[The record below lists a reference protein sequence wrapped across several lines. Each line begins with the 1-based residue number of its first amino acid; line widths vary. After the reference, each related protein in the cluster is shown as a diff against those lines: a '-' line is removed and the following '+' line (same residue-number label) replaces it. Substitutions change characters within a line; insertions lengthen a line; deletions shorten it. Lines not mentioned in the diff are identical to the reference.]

1 MATLDEFM
9 VRIEEHEMLYY
20 SNWMTHFRH
29 ACEKADIDPDELMNK
44 KVKRG
49 KKNGKRK

>member
-29 ACEKADIDPDELMNK
+29 ACEKADIDPDELMK
-44 KVKRG
+44 KEIRIK
-49 KKNGKRK
+49 KRKRK

>member
-9 VRIEEHEMLYY
+9 VRNEEHEMLYY

-29 ACEKADIDPDELMNK
+29 ACEKADIDPDELMEKKIINK
-44 KVKRG
+44 KRR
-49 KKNGKRK
+49 NRK

>member
-9 VRIEEHEMLYY
+9 VRNEEHEILYY

-29 ACEKADIDPDELMNK
+29 ACEKAGINPDELMEK
-44 KVKRG
+44 EIRIK
-49 KKNGKRK
+49 KRKRK